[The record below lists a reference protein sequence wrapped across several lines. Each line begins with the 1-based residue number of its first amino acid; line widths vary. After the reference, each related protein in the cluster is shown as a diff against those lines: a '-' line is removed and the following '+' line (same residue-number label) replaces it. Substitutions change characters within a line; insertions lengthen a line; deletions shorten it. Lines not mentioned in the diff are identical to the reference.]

1 MWYAG
6 GCMNAMNR
14 SGSIL
19 VACSIALASR
29 VAALAFFVGVATASP
44 ETVPSPQPFAAVEVV
59 AFVIVPQCETAI
71 SAAHEVLA
79 VRRFP
84 HDKRQPRPPRHRSER
99 ASSYNSDLERAASV
113 IDSIIHDV
121 LHRPLLVAAVAL
133 HPLSGHPL
141 ELLRPPSLCA

>member
-1 MWYAG
+1 
-6 GCMNAMNR
+6 MNLR
-14 SGSIL
+14 RSIL
-19 VACSIALASR
+19 VACSIALAGI
-29 VAALAFFVGVATASP
+29 VAALAFLASAP
-44 ETVPSPQPFAAVEVV
+44 PLAAVEVV
-59 AFVIVPQCETAI
+59 APVIASQCEIEI
-71 SAAHEVLA
+71 SEAHEVLA

-113 IDSIIHDV
+113 IDSIIHDM